1 MAGYTAKEVAELV
14 ELPRETIWELTRA
27 GILEPDRTSAFY
39 QYSFQDLLILRTAK
53 ELIQD
58 GVRKSRLNRALTN
71 LKQRLPT
78 SRPLSSIRI
87 SKDGG
92 HIVVREENTVVN
104 AESGQLHLNFDLGAN
119 PAVVSQLAK
128 RDDSDG
134 GDEALTA
141 DDWFD
146 LGVDLEAVSPDDA
159 PSAYRRAIELEP
171 EHAEAHVNLG
181 RILQERDELEL
192 AENHYR
198 KALEVE
204 SDNVLAAFNLGT
216 LLDDLHRED
225 EAIEAYL
232 IASEFADAHYNL
244 ARLYE
249 LRSEH
254 ALAVRHLKQYRKL
267 MEDLGPAQ

>member
-1 MAGYTAKEVAELV
+1 MVGYTAKEVAELV

-58 GVRKSRLNRALTN
+58 GVRKSRLNRALTS

-92 HIVVREENTVVN
+92 HIVVREENAVVN

-128 RDDSDG
+128 RDDIEG

-254 ALAVRHLKQYRKL
+254 ALAVKHLKQYRTL
-267 MEDLGPAQ
+267 MEDLGPSQ

>member
-58 GVRKSRLNRALTN
+58 GVRKSRLNRALTS

-146 LGVDLEAVSPDDA
+146 LGVDLEAVSPEDA
-159 PSAYRRAIELEP
+159 PAAYLRALELDP
-171 EHAEAHVNLG
+171 SHSDAHVNIG
-181 RILQERDELEL
+181 RLLQEAGESAAAEQHYNL
-192 AENHYR
+192 ALSAEP
-198 KALEVE
+198 
-204 SDNVLAAFNLGT
+204 DNVLAAFNLGT
-216 LLDDLHRED
+216 LFEDMGRLDD
-225 EAIEAYL
+225 AISAYKR
-232 IASEFADAHYNL
+232 ASSLADAHYNL
-244 ARLYE
+244 SRLYE
-249 LRSEH
+249 LVGEH
-254 ALAVRHLKQYRKL
+254 GEALKHLKTYRSLIEPK
-267 MEDLGPAQ
+267 